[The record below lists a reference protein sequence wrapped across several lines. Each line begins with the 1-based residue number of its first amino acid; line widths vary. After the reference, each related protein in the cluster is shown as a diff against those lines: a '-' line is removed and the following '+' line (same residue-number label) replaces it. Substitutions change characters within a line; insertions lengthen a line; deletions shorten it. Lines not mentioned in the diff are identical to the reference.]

1 MAQRLTLAGWTGHS
15 WGLAV
20 GDGGNWSV
28 LGRVLVGA
36 MFEVS
41 SALIAVH
48 GLDLVGY
55 SDLFL
60 FPSSF
65 HYY

>member
-1 MAQRLTLAGWTGHS
+1 MKI
-15 WGLAV
+15 
-20 GDGGNWSV
+20 WSV

-41 SALIAVH
+41 SALIAAH
-48 GLDLVGY
+48 GVDLVGD

>member
-1 MAQRLTLAGWTGHS
+1 MEI
-15 WGLAV
+15 
-20 GDGGNWSV
+20 WSA

-36 MFEVS
+36 VFEFS
-41 SALIAVH
+41 SALVAAH
-48 GLDLVGY
+48 GADLVGD